1 LTNKKEKSTIMEELR
16 IQSRLLHPEVQ
27 SVSRDE
33 VVESLKNHR
42 VTDPYY
48 TKYEYVA
55 LLGTRIQQLSEGASP
70 LVSIDGMVTSSPL
83 FLELVAKKEIGEK
96 KLPFIIHRRIPNG
109 QAEYWSTTELSVMW

>member
-1 LTNKKEKSTIMEELR
+1 MEELR
-16 IQSRLLHPEVQ
+16 IQSRILHPEVQ
-27 SVSRDE
+27 AVSRDE
-33 VVESLKNHR
+33 VVEALKNNR

-55 LLGTRIQQLSEGASP
+55 LLGTRIQQLSGGAAP

-83 FLELVAKKEIGEK
+83 FLELVAKKEISEK

-109 QAEYWSTTELSVMW
+109 QAEYWSTTELSIMW